1 MPVRVLRRIKE
12 RYIHEKRDAL
22 SESPNARQGIGT
34 GLSLF
39 LILVSFANFQYFRQT
54 LPKDTGRVD
63 SYPGGQLRAFAGI
76 YYFQGAVPMFDV
88 GFIFPFII
96 LIGLIIRACEIL
108 QDEARTAARIRR
120 GEMVRPPQSQ
130 LQIWLTV
137 LLGTFNIS
145 ALVLTNLASIP
156 ESKIPVYPFLC
167 VVWSFVFMANLLLI
181 PRLRNRPR

>member
-1 MPVRVLRRIKE
+1 
-12 RYIHEKRDAL
+12 
-22 SESPNARQGIGT
+22 
-34 GLSLF
+34 
-39 LILVSFANFQYFRQT
+39 
-54 LPKDTGRVD
+54 
-63 SYPGGQLRAFAGI
+63 
-76 YYFQGAVPMFDV
+76 MFDV